1 MDVTK
6 WEWYNDF
13 QWRVLLGNIDFD
25 TLSKSFGRHFPC
37 TVLVVEKWSYL
48 NLCIHCAFHV
58 CFCGIRNVIWYNMYK
73 KQKLRDLSLPVHLL
87 WSEQY
92 LNNIAVPLLLECTG
106 TLQDAWKYKCQKIT
120 NQLKR
125 YIPTSIDVK
134 MSIKKRF

>member
-1 MDVTK
+1 MVQWLSMARITWK
-6 WEWYNDF
+6 YWFWYSVKVF
-13 QWRVLLGNIDFD
+13 WGALSLYIVSRRKRI
-25 TLSKSFGRHFPC
+25 LSKFMYS
-37 TVLVVEKWSYL
+37 
-48 NLCIHCAFHV
+48 LCISCVFLWHQKC
-58 CFCGIRNVIWYNMYK
+58 NDIWYNMYK